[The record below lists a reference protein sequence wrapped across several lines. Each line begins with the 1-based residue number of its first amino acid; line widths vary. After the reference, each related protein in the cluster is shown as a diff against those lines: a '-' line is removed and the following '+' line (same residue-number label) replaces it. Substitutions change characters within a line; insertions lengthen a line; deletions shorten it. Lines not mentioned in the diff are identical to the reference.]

1 MARRG
6 IDMLPLLDVFMVVL
20 FVFATIQETQLDDS
34 VHALDQ
40 AHEALARATEER
52 DQQAERAE
60 QLDEQVSQ
68 LEPQLE
74 RQAARV
80 EELEQLLAQY
90 EAECGPRKLTGPVCP
105 PASVN
110 PDAKAQ
116 AEMAALQE
124 RLLDNIAVFEIDI
137 EGVPD
142 LTTGELHNRCCF
154 RAGPPNGEWRS
165 CGEVP
170 SMEDEMLTWLDD
182 GGAGLVAGL
191 GRTHGG
197 NAVVL
202 LRQGDEARYR
212 VSNDL
217 AELLRQRM
225 PSHRIYDDGINAGPS
240 RCPDR

>member
-1 MARRG
+1 MAKRG

-34 VHALDQ
+34 VQALDQ
-40 AHEALARATEER
+40 TQASLEQASQER
-52 DQQAERAE
+52 EQQAERIE
-60 QLDEQVSQ
+60 QLDDEVTR
-68 LEPQLE
+68 LE

-80 EELEQLLAQY
+80 DELEQLLAAY
-90 EAECGPRKLTGPVCP
+90 EAECGPRIPAGPVCP

-110 PDAKAQ
+110 PDAKALV
-116 AEMAALQE
+116 EMAALQE

-142 LTTGELHNRCCF
+142 LETGELHNRCCF
-154 RAGPPNGEWRS
+154 RASPPNGEWRS

-170 SMEDEMLTWLDD
+170 TGEAEMLTWLDD
-182 GGAGLVAGL
+182 GGDGLVEGL

-240 RCPDR
+240 RCPD

>member
-34 VHALDQ
+34 TQALDEAQ
-40 AHEALARATEER
+40 QALARATEQR
-52 DQQAERAE
+52 DQQAERIE
-60 QLDEQVSQ
+60 QLDDQVT
-68 LEPQLE
+68 QLE

-80 EELEQLLAQY
+80 AELEELVSQY
-90 EAECGPRKLTGPVCP
+90 EAECGPRKPGGPVCP
-105 PASVN
+105 PAAIN

-116 AEMAALQE
+116 VEMAALHE
-124 RLLDNIAVFEIDI
+124 RLLDNIAVFEVDI

-142 LTTGELHNRCCF
+142 LSTGELHNRCCF
-154 RAGPPNGEWRS
+154 RASPPNGAWRS

-170 SMEDEMLTWLDD
+170 NEELERVTWLDD
-182 GGAGLVAGL
+182 GADGLLEGL

-202 LRQGDEARYR
+202 LRQGEDARYR

-217 AELLRQRM
+217 AELLRERM
-225 PSHRIYDDGINAGPS
+225 PSHRIYDDGSNAGPA
-240 RCPDR
+240 RCPD